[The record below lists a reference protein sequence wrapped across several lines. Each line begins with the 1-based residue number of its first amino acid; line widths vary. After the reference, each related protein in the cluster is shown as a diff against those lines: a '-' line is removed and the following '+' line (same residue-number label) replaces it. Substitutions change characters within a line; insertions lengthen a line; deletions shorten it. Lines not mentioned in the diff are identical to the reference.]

1 MIYVIMCGGTY
12 TEFDY
17 PKQLSVVKGERL
29 VERTIRLLKGAG
41 IQESDIKIS
50 SNDERFDEFGVERL
64 ENPNN
69 KYKSVDGVT
78 SGYWLDAFWPYFT
91 FGQKVTFLFGDVWF
105 TEEAIRKI
113 VAYPKNFPGNK
124 NVLFGTG
131 LAANALQKNWGE
143 PFAYVVN
150 DYRTFMA
157 GVRVV
162 KALQDEGKLKRK
174 AIVWELYRCLNGLDV
189 NVQQVLVGDTFFI
202 IDDGT
207 IDCDEP
213 ARVKELNDR

>member
-29 VERTIRLLKGAG
+29 VERTIRLLKEAG

-78 SGYWLDAFWPYFT
+78 SGYWLDAFWPDFPEDT
-91 FGQKVTFLFGDVWF
+91 RVTYIFGDVWF
-105 TEEAIRKI
+105 TEAAIREI
-113 VAYPKNFPGNK
+113 VHHQDDAKNI
-124 NVLFGTG
+124 LWGTG
-131 LAANALQKNWGE
+131 IANNPQHRNWGE
-143 PFAYVVN
+143 PFAYRVN
-150 DYRTFMA
+150 DYKTFMA

-162 KALQDEGKLKRK
+162 KALQDEGKLKRR

-207 IDCDEP
+207 IDCDAP